1 MNGLKRLWALGAR
14 LERLAAERVT
24 VKVDGKP
31 LWRGLL
37 DIAGQIECEQAEAV
51 AWVREH
57 GGLEPIKS
65 SLSALELLAEG
76 IEIDTGLAF
85 YDESPK
91 ERCVALRNEVKSRLM
106 PEGMK
111 WPCFDDGEP
120 VRIGDEAPFGS
131 DGRMVVTGI
140 ELVEGGFVL
149 HGRDGGIERPCQTGY
164 KVGVRV
170 KRPAPKVL
178 DADGVEIRVGDE
190 VWGVDGSGPFIVSGF
205 VGEPLA
211 VIFEI
216 AECNDLPRKP
226 SQLTHRAPVLA
237 ADGEPLEARQTVWHI
252 DTGIEYWVKSG
263 QTITSDAVVI
273 IRKTDCDC
281 ESEIVKASQLT
292 HQRPVLDAEG
302 NRIEPAMDVWWV
314 CEGDERGIHAE
325 KLHVESIG
333 EDGLVTCDPFNGGTW
348 VELEPSE
355 LYVNKPVLA
364 ADGKPLREGE
374 TVYDKDT
381 GDRFEVDGFSDGYV
395 MCTDIDACESNLEI
409 LPSQLTHERPVA
421 DTWERVEEDA
431 RNIRTALLDS
441 DRLPFEVV
449 DERALDL
456 VRRAKKLAGGD
467 AS

>member
-1 MNGLKRLWALGAR
+1 MNGLERLRALGAR
-14 LERLAAERVT
+14 LEGLAVERATVT
-24 VKVDGKP
+24 VDGKP
-31 LWRGLL
+31 LWRVLL

-106 PEGMK
+106 PEGME

-120 VRIGDEAPFGS
+120 VLIGDEAPFGS

-178 DADGVEIRVGDE
+178 DADGVEVRE
-190 VWGVDGSGPFIVSGF
+190 K
-205 VGEPLA
+205 
-211 VIFEI
+211 
-216 AECNDLPRKP
+216 R
-226 SQLTHRAPVLA
+226 
-237 ADGEPLEARQTVWHI
+237 
-252 DTGIEYWVKSG
+252 
-263 QTITSDAVVI
+263 DA
-273 IRKTDCDC
+273 
-281 ESEIVKASQLT
+281 
-292 HQRPVLDAEG
+292 
-302 NRIEPAMDVWWV
+302 WWI
-314 CEGDERGIHAE
+314 CEGDERGVHAE
-325 KLHVESIG
+325 RLRVETICPN
-333 EDGLVTCDPFNGGTW
+333 GLIECSPYKGGTW
-348 VELEPSE
+348 VSLEPSE
-355 LYVNKPVLA
+355 LYVNKPVPA
-364 ADGKPLREGE
+364 SDGRPLREGE
-374 TVYDKDT
+374 TVYLTDSPTAFVVDDIMTREDGATVVHLKD
-381 GDRFEVDGFSDGYV
+381 G
-395 MCTDIDACESNLEI
+395 AWNL
-409 LPSQLTHERPVA
+409 PQYLTHERPVA
-421 DTWERVEEDA
+421 DTWERLEENA

-441 DRLPFEVV
+441 DRLPFEVI

-456 VRRAKKLAGGD
+456 VRRAKALAGV
-467 AS
+467 SE

>member
-1 MNGLKRLWALGAR
+1 MNGLERLRALGAR
-14 LERLAAERVT
+14 LEGLAVERATVT
-24 VKVDGKP
+24 VDGKP
-31 LWRGLL
+31 LWRVLL

-106 PEGMK
+106 PEGME

-178 DADGVEIRVGDE
+178 DADGVEI
-190 VWGVDGSGPFIVSGF
+190 
-205 VGEPLA
+205 
-211 VIFEI
+211 
-216 AECNDLPRKP
+216 
-226 SQLTHRAPVLA
+226 
-237 ADGEPLEARQTVWHI
+237 LEKR
-252 DTGIEYWVKSG
+252 
-263 QTITSDAVVI
+263 DA
-273 IRKTDCDC
+273 
-281 ESEIVKASQLT
+281 
-292 HQRPVLDAEG
+292 
-302 NRIEPAMDVWWV
+302 WWI
-314 CEGDERGIHAE
+314 CEGDERGVHAE
-325 KLHVESIG
+325 RLRVETIG
-333 EDGLVTCDPFNGGTW
+333 LNGLVECSPYNGGTW
-348 VELEPSE
+348 VYLEPSE
-355 LYVNKPVLA
+355 LYVNEPVLA

-374 TVYDKDT
+374 TVYLTDSPT
-381 GDRFEVDGFSDGYV
+381 AFVVDDIMTREDGATV
-395 MCTDIDACESNLEI
+395 VHLEDGAWNL
-409 LPSQLTHERPVA
+409 PQYLTHERP
-421 DTWERVEEDA
+421 DSWERLEVDAGKNPYDYCEDVGHRLDTFENSGIYKA
-431 RNIRTALLDS
+431 R
-441 DRLPFEVV
+441 
-449 DERALDL
+449 DL
-456 VRRAKKLAGGD
+456 VRRAKALAGVE
-467 AS
+467 

>member
-1 MNGLKRLWALGAR
+1 MNGLKRLRALGAR
-14 LERLAAERVT
+14 LERLDAERVT

-31 LWRGLL
+31 LWRELL

-106 PEGMK
+106 PEGME

-178 DADGVEIRVGDE
+178 DADGKEIRE
-190 VWGVDGSGPFIVSGF
+190 K
-205 VGEPLA
+205 
-211 VIFEI
+211 
-216 AECNDLPRKP
+216 R
-226 SQLTHRAPVLA
+226 
-237 ADGEPLEARQTVWHI
+237 
-252 DTGIEYWVKSG
+252 
-263 QTITSDAVVI
+263 DA
-273 IRKTDCDC
+273 
-281 ESEIVKASQLT
+281 
-292 HQRPVLDAEG
+292 
-302 NRIEPAMDVWWV
+302 WWI
-314 CEGDERGIHAE
+314 CEGDERGVHAE
-325 KLHVESIG
+325 RLRVETICPN
-333 EDGLVTCDPFNGGTW
+333 GLIECSPYNGGTW
-348 VELEPSE
+348 VYMEPSE
-355 LYVNKPVLA
+355 LYVNKPVPA
-364 ADGKPLREGE
+364 SDGRPLREGE